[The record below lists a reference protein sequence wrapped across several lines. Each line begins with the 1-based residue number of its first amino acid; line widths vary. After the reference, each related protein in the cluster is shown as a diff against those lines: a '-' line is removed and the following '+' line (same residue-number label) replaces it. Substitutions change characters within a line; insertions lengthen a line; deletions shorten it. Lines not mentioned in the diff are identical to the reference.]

1 DPYWGE
7 KIAGHYYRLDKALG
21 SKDYNYYQLGI
32 KKNDEAIPVNLD
44 LEGDLA
50 YLTSNQ
56 QRNIGVSNYP
66 VLVLEQLNNRLKVQS
81 DLPISNQ
88 RVVAFDTQYDFGL
101 SEAYVSSDE
110 FMLLNEGEMHNPD
123 DVIKYLTVSVEDE
136 VSLSQLLNIS
146 ELELAT
152 LEFKSSNESVAVIE
166 QGKVVAKSS
175 GITRISTLNNEEIS
189 FDVRVM
195 IPVEKLDIK
204 TKIKS
209 VKVGKKL
216 KLDYELLPKEASNQN
231 VLWISSDEK
240 IAKVSQDGLVT
251 GLSEG
256 EVTIT
261 ILSDEGGVMDEQK
274 IKVTS

>member
-1 DPYWGE
+1 
-7 KIAGHYYRLDKALG
+7 
-21 SKDYNYYQLGI
+21 
-32 KKNDEAIPVNLD
+32 
-44 LEGDLA
+44 
-50 YLTSNQ
+50 
-56 QRNIGVSNYP
+56 
-66 VLVLEQLNNRLKVQS
+66 
-81 DLPISNQ
+81 
-88 RVVAFDTQYDFGL
+88 
-101 SEAYVSSDE
+101 
-110 FMLLNEGEMHNPD
+110 PD

-146 ELELAT
+146 ELELST
-152 LEFKSSNESVAVIE
+152 LEFKSSDQSVAVIA
-166 QGKVVAKSS
+166 QGKVIAKSS
-175 GITRISTLNNEEIS
+175 GITRISVLNNEEIS

>member
-1 DPYWGE
+1 
-7 KIAGHYYRLDKALG
+7 
-21 SKDYNYYQLGI
+21 
-32 KKNDEAIPVNLD
+32 
-44 LEGDLA
+44 
-50 YLTSNQ
+50 
-56 QRNIGVSNYP
+56 
-66 VLVLEQLNNRLKVQS
+66 LNNSLKVQS

-88 RVVAFDTQYDFGL
+88 QVVVFDAQYDFEL
-101 SEAYVSSDE
+101 SEAYVPSAE
-110 FMLLNEGEMHNPD
+110 FMLLNKGEMHNPD
-123 DVIKYLTVSVEDE
+123 GVIKYLTISVEDE

-146 ELELAT
+146 DLELST
-152 LEFKSSNESVAVIE
+152 LEFKSSDQSVAVIA
-166 QGKVVAKSS
+166 QGKVIAKSS
-175 GITRISTLNNEEIS
+175 GITRISVLNNEEIS

-231 VLWISSDEK
+231 VLWISSDES
-240 IAKVSQDGLVT
+240 IATVSQDGLVT

-274 IKVTS
+274 IKVKS